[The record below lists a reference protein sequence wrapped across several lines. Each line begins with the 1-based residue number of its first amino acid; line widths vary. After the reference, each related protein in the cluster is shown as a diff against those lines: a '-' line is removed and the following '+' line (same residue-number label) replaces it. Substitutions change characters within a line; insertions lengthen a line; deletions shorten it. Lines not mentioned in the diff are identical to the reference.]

1 MRRYLAW
8 LAAALLASIA
18 MVGCSDPSL
27 TTLGPELGPT
37 EAVLRAATGTPIAD
51 RYIVVFHDDVR
62 DPRGLANVL
71 LRAHGGEAH
80 FFYAHALRG
89 FAATLPPAAVAAI
102 ARNPNV
108 AFITQDEVVTVST
121 TQANATWGLD
131 RVDQRALPLDGNY
144 AYTWTG
150 AGVWAYVIDTGIAAH
165 AEFGDRLVGGYS
177 VIVDGRDTTDCHG
190 HGTHVAGTIG
200 GATYGVAKG
209 VTLVPVR
216 VLDCSGS
223 GSWSGIIAGIDWVTG
238 VKKADAGRPMVAN
251 MSLGG
256 GANDAVDQ
264 AVRNSIVEGVTYA
277 IAAGNGNFIGRHDDA
292 CKYSPA
298 RVREAITVGATSETD
313 AKTSW
318 SNYGDCV
325 DWFAPGLSIT
335 SAWIGSSTATNTIS
349 GTSMATPHVAGA
361 AALYLQAFSGAS
373 PAAVRDALY
382 DATTKGIVT
391 SSRTAT
397 NHLLY
402 TLFGGA
408 EPPPPVNQAPV
419 AAFEVS
425 CVGLT
430 CDFDAKDSYD
440 PDGDPISYAWA
451 VGDSAAGTGITV
463 EHTFGS
469 PGTYTVTLTVT
480 DDDGAT
486 GTASKTVTVN
496 DEVSTGIQLTATGY
510 KVKGRQHVDL
520 TWLGASGTNV
530 NVFRNDSLVSTTAND
545 GAHTDV
551 TGAVGGGSY
560 RYRVCETVVGGACS
574 PEVTVTF

>member
-27 TTLGPELGPT
+27 TSLGPELGPT
-37 EAVLRAATGTPIAD
+37 EAVLRASTGTPIAD

-108 AFITQDEVVTVST
+108 AFITQDEVVTVSA

-131 RVDQRALPLDGNY
+131 RVDQHALPLDGTY

-150 AGVWAYVIDTGIAAH
+150 AGVWAYVIDTGIASH
-165 AEFGDRLVGGYS
+165 TEFSGRLAEGHTVIADGG
-177 VIVDGRDTTDCHG
+177 GTTDCHG

-200 GATYGVAKG
+200 GTTYGVAKG

-264 AVRNSIVEGVTYA
+264 AVRNSIAQGVTYA

-298 RVREAITVGATSETD
+298 RVREAITVGATSDTD

-325 DWFAPGLSIT
+325 DWFAPGLNIT
-335 SAWIGSSTATNTIS
+335 SAWIGSGDPTRTIS

-361 AALYLQAFSGAS
+361 AALYLQAFTEAS

-382 DATTKGIVT
+382 DVTTKGIVT
-391 SSRTAT
+391 SSRTAN

-402 TLFGGA
+402 TLFDGG
-408 EPPPPVNQAPV
+408 EPPPPPANQLPV
-419 AAFEVS
+419 AAFDVS

-430 CDFDAKDSYD
+430 CTFTDQSSDI
-440 PDGDPISYAWA
+440 DGWLEHWAWA
-451 VGDSAAGTGITV
+451 FGDRSTSDARNPVYTYAASGD
-463 EHTFGS
+463 
-469 PGTYTVTLTVT
+469 YTVTLTVT

-486 GTASKTVTVN
+486 GTAFKTVTVN

-520 TWLGASGTNV
+520 TWLGASGDEINLHRDT
-530 NVFRNDSLVSTTAND
+530 LVRTLPNS
-545 GAHTDV
+545 GAFTDA

-560 RYRVCETVVGGACS
+560 VYRVCETDGGACS
-574 PEVTVTF
+574 PEVIVRF